1 MKVFV
6 AATLSSD
13 PAAIGRT
20 MSAAAASGLSTSF
33 TIAAVS
39 APAALA
45 DAVVSMRSSPRPD
58 WETARKNWSLEL
70 QVSSVDRRYA
80 RRSLSDRNSQM
91 PLNEVFAEARRAYAE
106 LPRASHHNTRRASLS
121 EAQSRLMGPPSSS
134 DWRET
139 ISGDSRSSAAI
150 NCSPLL
156 TRTPGFGPMLLS
168 RAICVAPYR
177 PIL

>member
-58 WETARKNWSLEL
+58 WETARKNWSWSWG
-70 QVSSVDRRYA
+70 SSVDRRYA
-80 RRSLSDRNSQM
+80 RRTSATECRSMRCL
-91 PLNEVFAEARRAYAE
+91 PKLAAYAE
-106 LPRASHHNTRRASLS
+106 LPRASHHNTRRAFFERGAKPTYGTTEQL
-121 EAQSRLMGPPSSS
+121 RLA
-134 DWRET
+134 
-139 ISGDSRSSAAI
+139 GDNLGRF
-150 NCSPLL
+150 P
-156 TRTPGFGPMLLS
+156 
-168 RAICVAPYR
+168 
-177 PIL
+177 